1 MSMFNPVGSL
11 DSVIPPLHARV
22 FAGNVNRHNVV
33 LVSKVFHR
41 VNGDNVRGFNFVEF
55 FRPGYDVFLSFFSF
69 ILFDSVRNYSL
80 DENNDSF
87 LLSFFLSWRYF

>member
-33 LVSKVFHR
+33 VVSKVFHR
-41 VNGDNVRGFNFVEF
+41 VNGDNVREDLTSWNFSDLDMMF
-55 FRPGYDVFLSFFSF
+55 FFFFFFFFFSF
-69 ILFDSVRNYSL
+69 ICFDSVRIS
-80 DENNDSF
+80 
-87 LLSFFLSWRYF
+87 R